1 MNKEAV
7 MKYKVLV
14 LTLAWLL
21 AACAPGV
28 TSEPTQTLALTPE
41 PTQTATLTPEQIPT
55 TVPYAAPEYLPTGVG
70 EVPASIQSEWRD
82 QVASLNTA
90 LLSKGID
97 SATVN
102 YLFVSWSQS
111 FPNSASGQLEYR
123 LGTIIQ
129 LKSNPNVIYWARY
142 TDGAKEF
149 TPRPDMRPVS
159 REWKFEQVTVPA
171 GFGPTV
177 QLRAYFPDGQD
188 VPHVYLVDTSIVNAQ
203 GQPKV
208 IAEFNRDTGIFY
220 TLGGEILTPPT
231 PAVDYSRFFLI
242 PNTPKEFKTS
252 SGREDAFALMDYLDV
267 HPELS
272 HLTPGSEAP
281 LISSQLTNP
290 SGEGHFVINCNA
302 NGTVNCAPEA
312 FMQFN
317 EQGIDVHV
325 IIWGIRNG
333 DGTTGYFAQYIY
345 DSFQFG
351 YINDYNR
358 LIADPFGYHDI
369 MIHVGL
375 TDDAQKRYP
384 YTVFLFQQPGYNAAI
399 QWLIDN
405 KIVPEAFRNL
415 ILSW

>member
-1 MNKEAV
+1 

-28 TSEPTQTLALTPE
+28 TSEPTQTPTLTPE

-70 EVPASIQSEWRD
+70 EVPTSIQSERRD

-97 SATVN
+97 PATVN
-102 YLFVSWSQS
+102 YLLVSWSKS
-111 FPNSASGQLEYR
+111 FFNSASGKPEYR
-123 LGTIIQ
+123 WGTIIQ

-149 TPRPDMRPVS
+149 APRPDMRPVS

-171 GFGPTV
+171 GFGATV

-220 TLGGEILTPPT
+220 TLGGEILTPP
-231 PAVDYSRFFLI
+231 P
-242 PNTPKEFKTS
+242 PPEPKI
-252 SGREDAFALMDYLDV
+252 AFAPPPSLEQFPWGEKTKLLDYIAWL
-267 HPELS
+267 HTQPS
-272 HLTPGSEAP
+272 HLTPGSTEPYVSETVSNTNTGEAH
-281 LISSQLTNP
+281 IEVRCNEN
-290 SGEGHFVINCNA
+290 GIINCA
-302 NGTVNCAPEA
+302 LAA
-312 FMQFN
+312 FLQFKD
-317 EQGIDVHV
+317 QGLDIHV
-325 IIWGIRNG
+325 VIWEIRNRDGSSGYLVYYIDSQQKHG
-333 DGTTGYFAQYIY
+333 DLYYSKILAGIAGRNG
-345 DSFQFG
+345 FG
-351 YINDYNR
+351 ITMGEPYAVQAIQTYSTS
-358 LIADPFGYHDI
+358 LITQEFKGFIADWRNTGNIPIYKDVNGNEIIF
-369 MIHVGL
+369 
-375 TDDAQKRYP
+375 
-384 YTVFLFQQPGYNAAI
+384 
-399 QWLIDN
+399 
-405 KIVPEAFRNL
+405 IVP
-415 ILSW
+415 